1 MEQEFVSLMTGQ
13 RSMEGGQ
20 SSMTEEEE
28 DERGD
33 EGREVRHGSYISV
46 WVCGCVWVCV
56 WVCVCVCVCV
66 WVWVWVWVWVLY

>member
-33 EGREVRHGSYISV
+33 EGREVIIL
-46 WVCGCVWVCV
+46 VCGCV
-56 WVCVCVCVCV
+56 CVCGCGCV
-66 WVWVWVWVWVLY
+66 YRAKGR